1 LFKLGAVSVAA
12 VQFNLN
18 SSAYLA
24 AVEAIA
30 AAGGERAPGGLGGG
44 LAVLDKA
51 AAAAASA
58 RALAALGKM
67 ADLLQ
72 AQAAGGAADGND
84 TSSNV
89 SSKGDM
95 LADLAAFVTLDR
107 AQRLQGFDAAALGLT
122 DAQAADVAVAFAC
135 ADANDDGVLSADEFR
150 RLCGRLAPELD
161 DAGVAAALELIDT
174 NRDGSVDFS
183 EFVRFAMKRL
193 PLEGAAGSSSA

>member
-1 LFKLGAVSVAA
+1 MAA
-12 VQFNLN
+12 VQFNVN

-72 AQAAGGAADGND
+72 AQADVGASDGSNN
-84 TSSNV
+84 TSSSSNST

-122 DAQAADVAVAFAC
+122 DAQAADVAVAFAR

-174 NRDGSVDFS
+174 NKDGSVDFS
-183 EFVRFAMKRL
+183 EFVGFAMKRL
-193 PLEGAAGSSSA
+193 PAIEGAAGGAGA